1 MRLRGRV
8 DAVQHWLARRADSR
22 LGRLSLQ
29 WFRAYF
35 EASRNSGS
43 AATLYSFLAVV
54 PVVLAAVGLLDAAG
68 ADTDTFAHHLI
79 DHLDLGRS
87 TAGVVTD
94 TFGSTSANALAASL
108 AAVLGFLIWGI
119 GIGQIYQDV
128 YARAW
133 GVQVGSLADQARF
146 TVFFFVYAGACSLP
160 LVAGER
166 LRAAGWIAILPFWIL
181 GSVAFWLWTPSFLL
195 HGLVELRRLLPGALL
210 AAIVLGG
217 ATGTSPLF
225 LGAWIDTDAKYFGPF
240 GVVLALLGWGF
251 VLVTISMAC
260 AVFSPVWWRWL
271 ELERAR

>member
-8 DAVQHWLARRADSR
+8 DAVQHWLARRADSK
-22 LGRLSLQ
+22 LGRISLQ

-43 AATLYSFLAVV
+43 AATLYSFLSVV
-54 PVVLAAVGLLDAAG
+54 PVVLAAVGLLHAAG
-68 ADTDTFAHHLI
+68 ANTDTFAHHLI
-79 DHLDLGRS
+79 DHLHLDRS

-94 TFGSTSANALAASL
+94 TFGSSSANALAASL
-108 AAVLGFLIWGI
+108 AAVVGFLIWGI

-133 GVQVGSLADQARF
+133 AVQVGSLADQARF
-146 TVFFFVYAGACSLP
+146 TVFFFVFAGACSLP
-160 LVAGER
+160 LLVGER
-166 LRAAGWIAILPFWIL
+166 LRAGGWVAILPFWIL
-181 GSVAFWLWTPSFLL
+181 GSVAFWLWTPRFLL
-195 HGLVELRRLLPGALL
+195 HGLVGLGRLLPGALL
-210 AAIVLGG
+210 AAVVLGG

-225 LGAWIDTDAKYFGPF
+225 LGGWIDTDAKYFGPF

-251 VLVTISMAC
+251 VLVTISVAC

-271 ELERAR
+271 EQERAR